1 MQHRISKNMI
11 TLQQQ
16 TGCHIKMSSL
26 VQTSV
31 MHGENKNIVRQGA
44 NIV

>member
-1 MQHRISKNMI
+1 MQHKNMI

-26 VQTSV
+26 VQTLV
-31 MHGENKNIVRQGA
+31 MHGENKNTACEGA